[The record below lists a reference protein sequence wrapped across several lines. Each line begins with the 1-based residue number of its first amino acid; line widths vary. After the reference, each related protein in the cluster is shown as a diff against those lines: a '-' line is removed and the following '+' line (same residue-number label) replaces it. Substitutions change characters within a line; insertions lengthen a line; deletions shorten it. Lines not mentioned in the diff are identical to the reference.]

1 MKKILILLMVISVC
15 VIPANAAENDI
26 PDVPE
31 SGELYMPDETES
43 FGEALWFVIQSAVRD
58 FWPEIYASAGSCL
71 AIFCTMMLVSFV
83 GNFPGA
89 SGKVLSLVSTLL
101 IGMILLDPS
110 NFLIQLG
117 VNTVTEMTEYG
128 KLLLPVLTGALAAQG
143 GVTSSAALHTLT
155 MFFSS
160 LLSTMIIKLVVPM
173 IYIYLCLSIVGSFS
187 ADDLIQNMKKFMKW
201 LITWSLKIILYVFTG
216 FMGITGV
223 VSGTADAS
231 TVKAVKLSITGM
243 VPVVGGIISDASESI
258 IVGASVLKNSA
269 GIYGIVAIIAV
280 FIGPFLKIGVQYIML
295 KITASVCSVF
305 SNKQQTELLKDFSGG
320 MGMVLAMTG
329 TVCLLLLISIV
340 CFMKGLS

>member
-1 MKKILILLMVISVC
+1 MKKIIILLIILSVC
-15 VIPANAAENDI
+15 IIPAHASESDI

-31 SGELYMPDETES
+31 SGELYMPDDTES
-43 FGEALWFVIQSAVRD
+43 FGEALWFVIQSAVQD
-58 FWPEIYASAGSCL
+58 IWPEIYASAGSCL
-71 AIFCTMMLVSFV
+71 AIFCVMMLVSFV
-83 GNFPGA
+83 GKFPGTSA
-89 SGKVLSLVSTLL
+89 KVLSIVSTLL
-101 IGMILLDPS
+101 IGMILLDPANS
-110 NFLIQLG
+110 LIQLG

-143 GVTSSAALHTLT
+143 GVTSSAALYSLT

-160 LLSTMIIKLVVPM
+160 LLSTLIVKFVVPM
-173 IYIYLCLSIVGSFS
+173 IYIYLCLSVVESFS
-187 ADDLIQNMKKFMKW
+187 ADELIQNLKKFLKW
-201 LITWSLKIILYVFTG
+201 LITWSLKIVLYVFTG

-223 VSGTADAS
+223 VSGTVDAS

-258 IVGASVLKNSA
+258 IVGASVLKNTA
-269 GIYGIVAIIAV
+269 GVYGIIAIFAV
-280 FIGPFLKIGVQYIML
+280 FIGPFLKIGLQYLML
-295 KITASVCSVF
+295 KITSAICSVF
-305 SNKQQTELLKDFSGG
+305 SVKQQTDLLKDFSGG